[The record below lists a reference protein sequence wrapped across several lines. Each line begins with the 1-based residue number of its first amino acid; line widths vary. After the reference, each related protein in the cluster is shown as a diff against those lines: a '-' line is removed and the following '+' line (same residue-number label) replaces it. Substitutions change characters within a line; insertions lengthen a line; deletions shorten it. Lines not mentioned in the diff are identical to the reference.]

1 MLNYPAYWLIY
12 LLIVTILLHF
22 LHSNSTSFMHG
33 YLSYSC
39 NLCYSYSNGGSEP
52 CLASTHSS
60 AGSLA
65 WGGQGSNPPSSR
77 ILVGFVTCSAT
88 VGTPL
93 NLFLNVCIFL
103 DFFFSA
109 FTLSALYIYASDF
122 QIHLSTCLLDIACW
136 GFCEYLKPTLI
147 CLFSNQLFQ
156 YFSTWL
162 IQSPFTQSSKLKCF
176 SLSFSH
182 KY

>member
-103 DFFFSA
+103 DFFLVVS
-109 FTLSALYIYASDF
+109 LSLY
-122 QIHLSTCLLDIACW
+122 
-136 GFCEYLKPTLI
+136 
-147 CLFSNQLFQ
+147 
-156 YFSTWL
+156 
-162 IQSPFTQSSKLKCF
+162 QSSF
-176 SLSFSH
+176 SPDYYMNWELNEILYNNN
-182 KY
+182 KWNILIIIVN